1 MRRRILR
8 QATEAVASTSLRAL
22 QLATVVAAVGLVW
35 SGIGPHDR
43 ATWLLEVAPVL
54 IAMPLLWV
62 THVRFPLTP
71 LAYALIA
78 LHAVILM
85 LGGHYT
91 YARVPLGDWV
101 RDAFDLARNH
111 YDRLG
116 HVAQGFV
123 PAIVAREILLRQTSL
138 RPGAWLFTLVAATC
152 LAISA
157 CYEFLEWWTA
167 LLVGGAAEAF
177 LATQGDVWDTQWD
190 MFLALCGALAA
201 QLLLARWHDR
211 QLARLRRVVPA
222 APAGYRDRF

>member
-1 MRRRILR
+1 VNG
-8 QATEAVASTSLRAL
+8 ASLRAL
-22 QLATVVAAVGLVW
+22 QFTTLVAVVGLVW

-43 ATWLLEVAPVL
+43 ATWALEVAPVVIVL
-54 IAMPLLWV
+54 PLLWL
-62 THVRFPLTP
+62 TRERFPLTP
-71 LAYALIA
+71 LLYALIA
-78 LHAVILM
+78 IHAAILM

-101 RDAFDLARNH
+101 REAFDLARNH

-116 HVAQGFV
+116 HVAQGFI
-123 PAIVAREILLRQTSL
+123 PAIAVREILLRQTPL
-138 RPGAWLFTLVAATC
+138 RRGGWLFTLVAATC

-167 LLVGGAAEAF
+167 LLVGGAADAF

-190 MFLALCGALAA
+190 MFLALCGALTA

-211 QLARLRRVVPA
+211 QLEALRS
-222 APAGYRDRF
+222 GT

>member
-1 MRRRILR
+1 MTG
-8 QATEAVASTSLRAL
+8 ASLRAL
-22 QLATVVAAVGLVW
+22 QFTTAVGLVGLVW

-43 ATWLLEVAPVL
+43 ATWALEVAPVVIVL
-54 IAMPLLWV
+54 PLLWL
-62 THVRFPLTP
+62 TRGRFPLTP
-71 LAYALIA
+71 LLYTLIA
-78 LHAVILM
+78 VHAAILM

-116 HVAQGFV
+116 HVAQGFI
-123 PAIVAREILLRQTSL
+123 PAIAVREILLRQTPL
-138 RPGAWLFTLVAATC
+138 RRGGWLFTLVAATC

-167 LLVGGAAEAF
+167 LLVGGAADAF

-201 QLLLARWHDR
+201 QVLLARWHDR
-211 QLARLRRVVPA
+211 QLEALPGARLRSPGPA
-222 APAGYRDRF
+222 